1 MKFSPEINI
10 KKKQI
15 FMSHN
20 KNRNKS
26 WRQSSKNFWKFHS
39 FKEFGNNKEK
49 PELQYIHDVL
59 EAHYIHRMQPISH

>member
-1 MKFSPEINI
+1 
-10 KKKQI
+10 
-15 FMSHN
+15 MSRN

-26 WRQSSKNFWKFHS
+26 WRQSSKNFWKLHS

-49 PELQYIHDVL
+49 PELQYIHDIL